1 MQIKKIDKKNLAN
14 SRFSWVFGMLFYSSF
29 CLLVFGCSS
38 VGMISETFKKTRSGD
53 LTHADPIDTHL
64 NLTRD
69 EYLKMSKAKGA
80 KDDVKISVEQAPPP
94 IPKIADI
101 LAAPRPPKIGET
113 KLVSIAVTDDVPLKD
128 IILELS
134 RLANVDVE
142 LDAGISGG
150 VSFVAKDK
158 PFNEVV
164 DRICN
169 LAGLRYTMKNGVLR
183 VERDSP
189 YVKTY
194 ALSFLNMERESSSSV
209 SVNTSV
215 GGSSGGSSSS
225 SSSSGSSSSSSG
237 SSSGGSNGSSASMS
251 SKTTGDFWK
260 SMESG
265 IQQIIAFQENSKV
278 SITTLQAETA
288 PVSAPTVAPA
298 DPAVASAPSIP
309 AVSPVAADP
318 AAASS
323 AAAAAKT
330 NSSGYT
336 INRQAGVLTF
346 NGTQKQHDMIEI
358 YLNQLNKSASAQ
370 VLIEAKIIEVDLYDK
385 YASGVKWDLISTR
398 LGKSFGDI
406 KNLSFTGKDGKP
418 STANG
423 ATFNSL
429 TNSPFSIPLSSDSVG
444 ALTMLEEFGTTRTL
458 SSPRLHA
465 INNQLSELTFT
476 TNHVY
481 FEVTSTQTD
490 AVLDDNR
497 QVVTPAKIT
506 FSSTSKSTPIGILM
520 TIMPSVDVDNNEVTL
535 AVRPTLTTLLKDVPD
550 PAFDLSL
557 ISFYQG
563 NVPEEAKTIKST
575 TPQTQVR
582 ELDSTLKLKS
592 GQTMVIG
599 GLMQQES
606 ENNDNGVPG
615 MAGLP
620 IIGNLFKSV
629 AKTTHNKE
637 LVLLIKATVVDNRGS
652 LNGVDKNIFNK
663 FSDDPRPVSF

>member
-14 SRFSWVFGMLFYSSF
+14 SRFSWIFSMLFYSSF

-38 VGMISETFKKTRSGD
+38 VGMMSDTLKRTKSGD

-64 NLTRD
+64 DLTRD
-69 EYLKMSKAKGA
+69 EYMKMAKAKGA
-80 KDDVKISVEQAPPP
+80 KDDVKVSVEQAPPP

-128 IILELS
+128 VMLELS

-183 VERDSP
+183 VERDNP

-194 ALSFLNMERESSSSV
+194 ALNFLNMERDSSSSV

-215 GGSSGGSSSS
+215 GGASGGGSSGGSSS
-225 SSSSGSSSSSSG
+225 SSSSSSG

-265 IQQIIAFQENSKV
+265 IQQIIAFQENTKV
-278 SITTLQAETA
+278 STTTLQAEIA
-288 PVSAPTVAPA
+288 PVASTPPPA
-298 DPAVASAPSIP
+298 DPTAAAPAIP
-309 AVSPVAADP
+309 TPAASPVAAT
-318 AAASS
+318 ASS
-323 AAAAAKT
+323 SPASAATTSNK
-330 NSSGYT
+330 SGYT
-336 INRQAGVLTF
+336 INRQAGILTF
-346 NGTQKQHDMIEI
+346 NGTQKQHEMMEI
-358 YLNQLNKSASAQ
+358 YLNELKKSASAQ

-418 STANG
+418 STLNG
-423 ATFNSL
+423 STFNSL
-429 TNSPFSIPLSSDSVG
+429 TNGVFNVPLSADSTG

-481 FEVTSTQTD
+481 FEVTATQTD
-490 AVLDDNR
+490 ATFDSNGKQL
-497 QVVTPAKIT
+497 TAAKIT
-506 FSSTSKSTPIGILM
+506 FTSTSKSTPIGILM

-535 AVRPTLTTLLKDVPD
+535 AVRPTLTTLKGEVND

-557 ISFYQG
+557 TSFYG
-563 NVPEEAKTIKST
+563 GKIPDDAKNIHSATPE
-575 TPQTQVR
+575 TQVR
-582 ELDSTLKLKS
+582 ELDSTLRLKS

-637 LVLLIKATVVDNRGS
+637 LVLLIKASIVDSRGS
-652 LNGVDKNIFNK
+652 INGVDKNILNK